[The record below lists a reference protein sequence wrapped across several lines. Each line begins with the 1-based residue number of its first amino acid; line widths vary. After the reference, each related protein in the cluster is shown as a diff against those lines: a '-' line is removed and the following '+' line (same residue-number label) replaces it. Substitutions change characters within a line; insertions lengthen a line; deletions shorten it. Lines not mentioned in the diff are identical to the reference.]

1 MKDYYAIL
9 GVSRNASKDE
19 IVKAYR
25 KGAQQHH
32 PDRNPGDA
40 EAEARFKEIQE
51 AYDVLSDTAKKADYD
66 AGGSTMRFNR
76 RSSSDFNFDG
86 MVNDFFQNASYRGRN
101 IQIRL
106 ELDLEEVYK
115 GGVKTVFYKTR
126 NLCSNCHGQGQIFT
140 DTCQSCNGQG
150 FTKVNN
156 APFEFRTNCT
166 TCSGLGKVNPK
177 KCEDCNG
184 TGSLPGYKEN
194 KVDINIPRG
203 VSEGTQFRL
212 VGLGEQ
218 SIRPGGK
225 PGDAIVFILIK
236 DHPVFNRDGLDLNID
251 IPVSYTQLAL
261 GSEIEV
267 PTLAGEKIL
276 LKIPPGTQ
284 SHSKLK
290 VKGKGMHMSSGSFS
304 DGDLIVTVKVET
316 PKQVSDEYKNLLI
329 SLSEFEKANIG
340 HKRELWLKN
349 MNSSNK

>member
-9 GVSRNASKDE
+9 GVPRTASKDE

-51 AYDVLSDTAKKADYD
+51 AYDVLSDTNKKADYD
-66 AGGSTMRFNR
+66 SGGMTMRFNR
-76 RSSSDFNFDG
+76 RSTSDFNFDG

-115 GGVKTVFYKTR
+115 GGPKTIFYKTR
-126 NLCSNCHGQGQIFT
+126 NLCSTCHGQGQLCQ
-140 DTCQSCNGQG
+140 DTCTNCNGQG
-150 FTKVNN
+150 FVKVNN

-166 TCSGLGKVNPK
+166 SCSGLGKINPK
-177 KCEDCNG
+177 KCDDCNG
-184 TGSLPGYKEN
+184 SGSLPGYKEN
-194 KVDINIPRG
+194 KVDINIPKG

-225 PGDAIVFILIK
+225 PGDAIVFVLIK
-236 DHPVFNRDGLDLNID
+236 DHPVFSRDGIDLLVD
-251 IPVSYTQLAL
+251 VPVSYTQLAL

-267 PTLAGEKIL
+267 PTIAGEKIL
-276 LKIPPGTQ
+276 LKVPSGTQ

-290 VKGKGMHMSSGSFS
+290 IKGKGVQMHNNTLHE
-304 DGDLIVTVKVET
+304 GDLIVNVKAET
-316 PKQVSDEYKNLLI
+316 PKNISEEYKNLLI
-329 SLSEFEKANIG
+329 SLSELEKTNIG
-340 HKRELWLKN
+340 PKRELWLKN
-349 MNSSNK
+349 IASFNK